1 MSSAGQAVLTGTE
14 RGFREVVS
22 RNSSVLALHHR
33 RTVLQRDV
41 AAGTHDVRGEEM
53 WTQPLRYCCQG
64 IEYLGLQWGQRR
76 LRSAEKPL
84 RAVVDDLIKSKRMA
98 QRMEGVA
105 SVLDVGCGTGRRLE
119 ELSLYLEDGVELRG
133 VDVALRD
140 EPPLPCTRT
149 PELERFDGRHLA
161 FEDDRFDV
169 VMICYVL
176 HHLNPAHAA
185 ALLGEALRVARRQV
199 MILEDS

>member
-1 MSSAGQAVLTGTE
+1 
-14 RGFREVVS
+14 
-22 RNSSVLALHHR
+22 
-33 RTVLQRDV
+33 
-41 AAGTHDVRGEEM
+41 
-53 WTQPLRYCCQG
+53 
-64 IEYLGLQWGQRR
+64 
-76 LRSAEKPL
+76 
-84 RAVVDDLIKSKRMA
+84 MA

-119 ELSLYLEDGVELRG
+119 ELSLYLEDRIELRG

-176 HHLNPAHAA
+176 HHLNPVQAA

-199 MILEDS
+199 MILEDSLPHWNLGYRIRNWAHLADTNLLYRSEGGDFQPYLGLQGFLTHDEWTRLFESDARVKRVELDGLHGIKRYAHHTLFVLSLD